1 MKQMHNT
8 LIFKMIMQ
16 WQAYATTVCNLA
28 YMQQKLN
35 CIEVARTVL
44 SRDIMIMPHFRYC
57 IVTLYF
63 QHKQTLCCGM
73 ALENITASSIRDCN
87 GSMFCACGLNSQL
100 QNKLLY
106 LQCHNFSME
115 RFPLPRDYTAFRRT
129 LPYLGLKVVD
139 SIGIHHF
146 GMLVPLVQEP
156 KNDFKCLTIG
166 IPV

>member
-8 LIFKMIMQ
+8 LIFKMTVQ
-16 WQAYATTVCNLA
+16 WQAYAATVCIFA

-35 CIEVARTVL
+35 CIEVARTVPP
-44 SRDIMIMPHFRYC
+44 SDIMIMPHFRYC

-73 ALENITASSIRDCN
+73 ALENITASSIRDCS
-87 GSMFCACGLNSQL
+87 GSTFGACGLNSQL

-106 LQCHNFSME
+106 LQCHNVSMG
-115 RFPLPRDYTAFRRT
+115 RFPLPREYTAFRRT
-129 LPYLGLKVVD
+129 LPYLGLMVVD
-139 SIGIHHF
+139 SVGIHHL

-156 KNDFKCLTIG
+156 KNGLQCLTIG
-166 IPV
+166 TPV